1 MSPRTNNAL
10 SMSGRA
16 WRHPPRFPQTRQRLV
31 IVASLSLIFICAV
44 SLLSFSS
51 SPSKAQAQ
59 GGTGATL
66 PYVEMEAH
74 SATTNGTILGPSY
87 TLGNLADDAVDHQ
100 AVQLPNF
107 RAKRRGSDMPLGQT

>member
-1 MSPRTNNAL
+1 MSPRINNAL

-87 TLGNLADDAVDHQ
+87 TLGNLADDAVD
-100 AVQLPNF
+100 
-107 RAKRRGSDMPLGQT
+107 RRRCS